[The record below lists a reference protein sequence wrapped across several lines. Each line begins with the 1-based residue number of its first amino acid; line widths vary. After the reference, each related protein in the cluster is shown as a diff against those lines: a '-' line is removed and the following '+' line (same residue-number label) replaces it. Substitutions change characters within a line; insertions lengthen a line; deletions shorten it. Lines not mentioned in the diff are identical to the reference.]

1 MQPFAILAPIFALAT
16 LTFLVLT
23 LVPIVRFRAAFA
35 GKVGPADFKLGESTR
50 VPAEVSQPNR
60 NYMNLLEAPLLFYV
74 ACVVCFVTQAADS
87 TFVALAWSYV
97 ALRVVHS
104 AVHVTYN
111 NVFHRL
117 TIFGASVIVLLGMWV
132 YLFVRLFG

>member
-1 MQPFAILAPIFALAT
+1 MQPFAILAPVFALAT

-35 GKVGPADFKLGESTR
+35 GKVGSADFKLGASTR

-74 ACVVCFVTQAADS
+74 VCVVCFVTRATDS
-87 TFVALAWSYV
+87 SLVALAWSYV

-117 TIFGASVIVLLGMWV
+117 TTFGASAIVLLAMWV